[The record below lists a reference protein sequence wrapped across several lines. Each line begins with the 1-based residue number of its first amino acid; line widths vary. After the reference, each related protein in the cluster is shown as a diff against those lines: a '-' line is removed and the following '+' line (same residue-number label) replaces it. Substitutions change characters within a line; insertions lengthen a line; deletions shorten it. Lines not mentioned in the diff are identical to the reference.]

1 MAPRPAEEGSR
12 VQLAAEVQ
20 RLEKALDEEKRRTG
34 EFLAQLAHEL
44 RNPLAPILSGLEA
57 MEMVGLK
64 DPMLESIREVMRRQ
78 TAHLI
83 RLVDDLHQRS
93 HHSPDRESRE
103 PPRPDR
109 APTEPR
115 C

>member
-1 MAPRPAEEGSR
+1 MTPCPAEEGSR
-12 VQLAAEVQ
+12 AQLAAEVQ
-20 RLEKALDEEKRRTG
+20 RLEQALEEEKRRTS

-57 MEMVGLK
+57 MEIVGLK
-64 DPMLESIREVMRRQ
+64 DPTLESLREVMRRQ
-78 TAHLI
+78 TEHLI

-93 HHSPDRESRE
+93 HHSPDCKSRE
-103 PPRPDR
+103 PPPPDR